1 MSGLGT
7 AVSGALGIGTAIAE
21 GNVQQHFNQQNT
33 DMQMQAQQQMVDY
46 NQASALDMWNKTNYG
61 AQRKHMEDA
70 GLNVGLMY
78 GKGGGGATATT
89 GSPAGQVSAQNTK
102 IDTAKGMGAMLQA
115 EALQSQI
122 KLNESQANKNTAET
136 EEVKERTPTYQK
148 GMEKTD
154 QEIKEMAS
162 RMGVNDETMK
172 KIIQEV
178 EQSKSTVKV
187 QETTIP
193 KIQAETEK
201 VGAETTRIQTITPI
215 EKDLIKE
222 NLKSQITRNVYL
234 DRKERA
240 ELDNL
245 VQDVANK
252 KAQILQGGQ
261 KLDIE
266 KFTNEMK
273 ADYPSLFDTAGHL
286 MDSSIR
292 MVMGLLGQ
300 DEEIVKR
307 KVNLRK

>member
-1 MSGLGT
+1 MGLGA

-89 GSPAGQVSAQNTK
+89 GSPSGQVGAQSTK
-102 IDTAKGMGAMLQA
+102 IDAAKGMGAMLQA

-122 KLNESQANKNTAET
+122 KLNESQANKNEAET
-136 EEVKERTPTYQK
+136 TEVQARTPTYEK
-148 GMEKTD
+148 GMAKTD
-154 QEIKEMAS
+154 AEIQEIAT
-162 RMGVNDETMK
+162 RLNVNTEQAK

-187 QETTIP
+187 QDATIP

-201 VGAETTRIQTITPI
+201 AAAETNRIQTLTPI
-215 EKDLIKE
+215 EKDLMKE
-222 NLKSQITRNVYL
+222 NLKGQITRNVYL
-234 DRKERA
+234 DRKERE
-240 ELDNL
+240 ELNNL
-245 VQDVANK
+245 VQDVVNK
-252 KAQILQGGQ
+252 KAQVLQGGQ

-300 DEEIVKR
+300 DPELVKR
-307 KVNLRK
+307 KVNVRE